1 MLYQMVLADGI
12 IDATE
17 LDVLYRIGTD
27 KYGILTK
34 DINQLIRD
42 ADIQPCYPESLEG
55 KVSLLYQLGEIAWAD
70 GRIEDSERNL
80 IGKYIL
86 AMGFDPQNA
95 KDITDFILDQVYKK
109 VPEQD
114 VITQILND

>member
-12 IDATE
+12 IDTTE
-17 LDVLYRIGTD
+17 LDVLHRIGTE
-27 KYGILTK
+27 KYRISSEQ
-34 DINQLIRD
+34 INQLIRE
-42 ADIQPCYPESLEG
+42 ANIQPCYPESLEG

-80 IGKYIL
+80 IGKYII
-86 AMGFDPQNA
+86 AMGFDPQNTE
-95 KDITDFILDQVYKK
+95 DITDFILDQVYKK